1 MLGTNLKNARLDLGY
16 TQEKVAEQVGVK
28 QQAIAAIE
36 KGLIVPTVPTLV
48 KLVEVLKLSELTI
61 AELIK

>member
-1 MLGTNLKNARLDLGY
+1 MLGTNLKNARLNLGY

-36 KGLIVPTVPTLV
+36 QGLIVPSVPTLV
-48 KLVEVLKLSELTI
+48 KLVEVLKLSKVSIVELV
-61 AELIK
+61 K